1 MRHVLRRF
9 SYPFALLWAR
19 AEIKSKSQ
27 EGESIVSHPL
37 KFAEGGA
44 ASVDLMEAWASSQF
58 VACPVSPE
66 GALLLS
72 CAALPL
78 RSTGTSW

>member
-44 ASVDLMEAWASSQF
+44 ASVGLI
-58 VACPVSPE
+58 E
-66 GALLLS
+66 G
-72 CAALPL
+72 
-78 RSTGTSW
+78 